1 MLEAPLISHFGQD
14 DAGYDQRSSDGLPTG
29 ETFSRP
35 EVGGGRCKK
44 RLGCQQQAG
53 ACGRCVALSPELQ
66 PEAETGRQET
76 TVKHCRY
83 SGFRYSADLTR
94 AERRQPKTNPSQ
106 DNPQSGKRCHRIKR
120 GKSARKNDMKG
131 PGHGAYC
138 SQCVSMIEI
147 KIV

>member
-53 ACGRCVALSPELQ
+53 ACRRRVALSPELQ
-66 PEAETGRQET
+66 PEAERGGQEA

-83 SGFRYSADLTR
+83 SGSRYGADLTR
-94 AERRQPKTNPSQ
+94 AERRHPKTNPSQ
-106 DNPQSGKRCHRIKR
+106 HNLESGKCCDRIKR
-120 GKSARKNDMKG
+120 GKSACENDMKR

-138 SQCVSMIEI
+138 SQCISMIEI